1 MRIFILSLVL
11 LSLNIV
17 IRCDPIPSIIPPISC
32 IKRGRLTYGGV
43 MSSDGDPKKA
53 GTVCKDSL
61 LALDYGT
68 YVKDGN
74 EEDKQLTDH
83 GLCLNN
89 VIVEW
94 GILEILEGDII
105 YKNSQTIDG
114 LGTSCGIGSTDVI
127 VLSASVVIRTLPSKT
142 GIYKLLT
149 VQNNPLLA
157 YHEATTLGSPVCL
170 KKGTVVDGEIDV
182 KTNLVFPSAYK
193 SCPGHS
199 VLVEE
204 GVGIPFSGIAVPLPI
219 GLCMARSKIFSGRVI
234 TQKDAIIPIDATFD
248 QTKCLLDGVVA
259 LAGTVLYISKQ
270 APPSTG
276 YNKDPEPS
284 YSYDHRNPYEYER
297 NYDEYPLPRQEKRR
311 PFKYYDDSEEPRNYR
326 DESNEYK
333 RKGKSNI
340 RKELDFL
347 SDLIEDRVQSKLKQ
361 KLRSKDY

>member
-1 MRIFILSLVL
+1 MRIFILSLML
-11 LSLNIV
+11 LSLNIMV
-17 IRCDPIPSIIPPISC
+17 RCLPITPISC

-43 MSSDGDPKKA
+43 ISSDGDPKKA
-53 GTVCKDSL
+53 GTVCKDSP

-68 YVKDGN
+68 YVKDGSG
-74 EEDKQLTDH
+74 EDKQLTDH

-89 VIVEW
+89 VVVEW

-105 YKNSQTIDG
+105 YKNGKTIDG
-114 LGTSCGIGSTDVI
+114 LGTKCSQTSTDVI
-127 VLSASVVIRTLPSKT
+127 VLSASVIIRTLPSKT
-142 GIYKLLT
+142 GVYKLLT

-157 YHEATTLGSPVCL
+157 YHESTTLESSVCL

-193 SCPGHS
+193 SCPANS

-219 GLCMARSKIFSGRVI
+219 GLCMAKSKILSGRVI
-234 TQKDAIIPIDATFD
+234 TQKDAIVPIDATTFT
-248 QTKCLLDGVVA
+248 QANCLEDGVVA
-259 LAGTVLYISKQ
+259 EAGTLLFITKQ
-270 APPSTG
+270 APPPTG
-276 YNKDPEPS
+276 YNKDPEPYSNDYRKPS
-284 YSYDHRNPYEYER
+284 YEHEYER

-326 DESNEYK
+326 DESNEYR

-361 KLRSKDY
+361 KTRSRDY